1 LNRRLKTLAG
11 LGLYILPVLAMAAV
25 SVPVKA
31 MADGIRGFIE
41 WDYSTADFKS
51 TDQTGLTT
59 KTTID
64 SYTQKYNLYLDQ
76 TIFPNLKL
84 DAGGLFNRDDAES
97 TAGGTRSH
105 SRDTNTNLFGD
116 LTLRTPI
123 YLAGIGYNKREET
136 QTTTG
141 SAPFTLYSENY
152 LATFGWKPDYFP
164 SVDMHYTKNLSHD
177 GTRTQRNDTTD
188 QFVFDSRFDPF
199 KNLELRYSATYTD
212 LNDDLNGLETT
223 LLTQTGKI
231 TYGDYFF
238 DKRANVTADYTIT
251 SRDTS
256 VSGNLSAIV
265 QQQLFPVAGLSGI
278 SDLALNP
285 NSVMTIT
292 LDPNTAL
299 IDGNV
304 VAGAGIDIGTA
315 SGLNPTIADNKRFN
329 MALDFFTDTEV
340 EELLVAVSDPSLS
353 DTDFSKLNNP
363 VLAALFDWQVWTSAD
378 NQTWTQVLSG
388 VTVQIPPP
396 QPLPQ
401 RSFLLKFTPPPSN
414 PSSPR
419 RYYKVVVTPLPSNN
433 PGAIIGAGIA
443 NPNNVAHIFVTELQ
457 AFVPKQA
464 GQLGTASSQINQIL
478 NLNSRVKLL
487 EKLGL
492 NYELSLFLNRIDPTN
507 VTTAFLSNG
516 LSFAHK
522 FSDVFTGNARVA
534 REDNYQVAGHQVSYV
549 YTASLTARPA
559 PTLSDSIIYSGRENS
574 MSGKTSSTNSVF
586 LYNTAEL
593 YKGINTLLSGGY
605 TFSTLETGQNTDNTS
620 LNFGL
625 TLIPHRTM
633 NINVT
638 YSLSDTTQT
647 GGGKPSSSTSTKRTT
662 ASVAYTPVRALYVF
676 VSLEIVDQD
685 GVTKTTQDYGL
696 NFSPFPDGAV
706 QLHFSYNES
715 LKPKGEGRTR
725 LITPSL
731 RWNIRPG
738 AYMDASYV
746 IQQTLDAPQTSDAR
760 IASASLNISF

>member
-1 LNRRLKTLAG
+1 LNCRLKTLAG
-11 LGLYILPVLAMAAV
+11 LGCYILPVLALAAAV
-25 SVPVKA
+25 SVPGTA

-59 KTTID
+59 KTIID

-84 DAGGLFNRDDAES
+84 DAGGLFNRDDAEIK
-97 TAGGTRSH
+97 TGGAKSH

-123 YLAGIGYNKREET
+123 YLAGIGYNKREEA

-141 SAPFTLYSENY
+141 AAPFTLYSENY

-177 GTRTQRNDTTD
+177 GTRTQRNDITD
-188 QFVFDSRFDPF
+188 QFVFDTRFNPF
-199 KNLELRYSATYTD
+199 RQLELRYGATYTD
-212 LNDDLNGLETT
+212 LNDNLSGLETT

-231 TYGDYFF
+231 TYSDYFF
-238 DKRANVTADYTIT
+238 DKRVSLTTDYTIT

-256 VSGNLSAIV
+256 VTGNLSATI

-285 NSVMTIT
+285 NAVMTIT

-304 VAGAGIDIGTA
+304 AVSAGIDIGTA
-315 SGLNPTIADNKRFN
+315 SGLNPGPADDKRFN

-340 EELLVAVSDPSLS
+340 EELLVVVSDPSLS

-363 VLAALFDWQVWTSAD
+363 ILRDLFDWQVWTSAD
-378 NQTWTQVLSG
+378 NQTWTQVATLTTGLVVS
-388 VTVQIPPP
+388 VPPP

-401 RSFLLKFTPPPSN
+401 RSFLLKFPAKTA
-414 PSSPR
+414 R
-419 RYYKVVVTPLPSNN
+419 FFKVVVKPLPSNN
-433 PGAIIGAGIA
+433 PGAIIGAGIT

-457 AFVPKQA
+457 AFIPKQA
-464 GQLGTASSQINQIL
+464 GQLGAASNQINQIL
-478 NLNSRVKLL
+478 NLNSRTKIL
-487 EKLGL
+487 EKVGL
-492 NYELSLFLNRIDPTN
+492 SYELSLFLNRIDPAN

-516 LSFAHK
+516 LSFYHK

-534 REDNYQVAGHQVSYV
+534 REDNYQLAGHQVSYV
-549 YTASLTARPA
+549 YSASVTARPA
-559 PTLSDSIIYSGRENS
+559 PTLSDSLIYSGRENS
-574 MSGKTSSTNSVF
+574 MAGKTSSTNSVF

-620 LNFGL
+620 VSFGL

-676 VSLEIVDQD
+676 ISFEMVDQD